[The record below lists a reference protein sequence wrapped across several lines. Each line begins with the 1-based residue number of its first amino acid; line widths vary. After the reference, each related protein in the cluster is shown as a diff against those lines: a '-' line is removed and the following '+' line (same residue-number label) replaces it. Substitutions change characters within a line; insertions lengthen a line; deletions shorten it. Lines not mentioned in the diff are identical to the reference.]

1 MKLFYIFL
9 FSLFCYLST
18 KAQAEW
24 NFQTPLTQSVNP
36 QNGALKLT
44 YPIGAMIKRGEIE
57 FQLIAKYDQVLKEN
71 LFGLGKGW
79 TFPFTKIVNDKI
91 YLKEG
96 GIYTLKNKK
105 IEGLN
110 RAYPKFTDYEKGAQK
125 TPDNREFRY
134 LLTYLNGNKV
144 YLNNKGNEI
153 YREDRYGNSIKVFYN
168 SDNSIQSIVDCYE
181 NYYALSANDLID
193 DETGKTSTGTTLT
206 LSKDGITQETILKFI
221 LDDYSQ
227 LHKIIQF
234 KDNTT
239 FVSNKFL
246 FSKLNDGVY
255 TEIISATGVVT
266 SIEYLKIPNSK
277 NIPIYSVG
285 KIQVLDNKKLA
296 LPSERYEYTF
306 SNKNFADFIDP
317 QIYND
322 LSTQNQKDLLYK
334 TRFIKGL
341 YVTEYTYNHLNL
353 LVAKV
358 IYKNTDLISKV
369 KYKYQGQNAKEQFPP
384 YSKLEN
390 NYNLLAESSYTFCKG
405 DKESFSNSFETALV
419 SVENFFKTKV
429 LGDNLSS
436 LLPDCKGINYREIAQ
451 YDNLARLTYQEDKFG
466 FKYNY
471 SYFDE
476 NKFGLLKRKEVQSLK
491 DNKMAESYTLTEDN
505 KSIYSK
511 TDEVLSQGKWQQLYI
526 NQYAYFPDGEK
537 KKSIFSYSSLAPRW
551 FKGGNILSIQNMYT
565 NNLQDKSI
573 MHDPNSIVKLTSSK
587 DFITGESRITSETFD
602 KATGK
607 LIKKEDGLNRST
619 QYFYDYLGNLTKIVY
634 ADGSH
639 VAYYYMIGKN
649 GQKSVSIQMNSYG
662 ETKKYYYDALGNLL
676 LKARVLFN
684 GDEKPYET
692 FANPYEAQNYQIMNG
707 LKYYTLSNNMGSFII
722 NFSKDMNG
730 NIKVFQV
737 TLKNPISDKKL
748 AEYTI
753 SAHEINYMG
762 DNDKLFK
769 VLSKII
775 ENKSTNLEKE
785 TGILKSTVYEYDDWN
800 QLVKE
805 TNQVGDS
812 ISYTYNPARQ
822 LIAKTLQDNKTSIY
836 YEYNL
841 LGKLRYTSVAKSSE
855 SYQYPIYDYNIY
867 GDLISSN
874 SKLNTINYTYN
885 KASELI
891 KMDKGSHRIFEYAYD
906 VLGRKIQEINTFDK
920 INTIYSY
927 GKNGKVESITE
938 NGSEISYSYSHEGRL
953 LEKKFPNKK
962 FISYTYNSLG
972 QKTSMKNIIGD
983 ITRYSYDHLNRLTQ
997 ASSNSLGNVD
1007 IVYDSFG
1014 NIIKKTYPQKSQRE
1028 FKYDLLNRPIEIIFS
1043 DKKNNFINRQN
1054 ITYDLR
1060 GNISTKTFSSTR
1072 TNDLESNNTTLYEYD
1087 RLNRLIK
1094 ETVKN
1099 TENKI
1104 SYENEFIYDITNN
1117 ITTKT
1122 QTKFDVTEKN
1132 KKVLTKNIIKY
1143 TYNSLLKLSAINN
1156 NGKITEISYDPV
1168 WNPTTDENGRSLV
1181 YNNKDQ
1187 LLSRISPGKPFTA
1200 YMYFPDGYLGA
1211 IYYGNNIDYYYYDE
1225 NGHLVNEIDED
1236 GKATSYLIVED
1247 GLKEN

>member
-1 MKLFYIFL
+1 MKLFYILLISF
-9 FSLFCYLST
+9 FCYAST
-18 KAQAEW
+18 KVQADW
-24 NFQTPLTQSVNP
+24 NFQTSLSQSVNP

-44 YPIGAMIKRGEIE
+44 YPIGTMIKRGDIE
-57 FQLIAKYDQVLKEN
+57 FQLIANYDQALKDN

-79 TFPFTKIVNDKI
+79 TFPFTRIINDKI

-96 GIYTLKNKK
+96 GTYSLKNKK
-105 IEGLN
+105 IDGLK
-110 RAYPKFTDYEKGAQK
+110 RAYPKFIDYENFLQK

-134 LLTYLNGNKV
+134 LLTYLNGNKI
-144 YLNNKGNEI
+144 YLNSKGNEI
-153 YREDRYGNSIKVFYN
+153 YREDRYGNSIKIFYN
-168 SDNSIQSIVDCYE
+168 PDNSIQSILDFYE
-181 NYYALSANDLID
+181 NYYALKANDIID
-193 DETGKTSTGTTLT
+193 DETGKTSAGFTVT
-206 LSKDGITQETILKFI
+206 LSTDGKVQETILKFI

-266 SIEYLKIPNSK
+266 SIEYLKVPNSK
-277 NIPIYSVG
+277 NIPIYSIS

-296 LPSERYEYTF
+296 QPSEKYEYTF
-306 SNKNFADFIDP
+306 SNKNFSEFINP
-317 QIYND
+317 QNYND
-322 LSTQNQKDLLYK
+322 ISIQNQKDLLYK
-334 TRFIKGL
+334 TRYIKGL
-341 YVTEYTYNHLNL
+341 FVTEYTYNHLNL

-358 IYKNTDLISKV
+358 VYKNTDLISKV
-369 KYKYQGQNAKEQFPP
+369 KYKYQGQNANEQFPP
-384 YSKLEN
+384 YSNLEN
-390 NYNLLAESSYTFCKG
+390 NYNLLAESSYTLCKG
-405 DKESFSNSFETALV
+405 DKETFSNSFETAIV

-436 LLPDCKGINYREIAQ
+436 QLPDCVGVNYKEVAQ
-451 YDNLARLTYQEDKFG
+451 YDNLARMTYQEDKFG

-476 NKFGLLKRKEVQSLK
+476 NKYGLLKRKEVQSLK
-491 DNKMAESYTLTEDN
+491 DNKIAESYTLTEDN
-505 KSIYSK
+505 KSIFSK
-511 TDEVLSQGKWQQLYI
+511 TDDVLILGKWQQLYI

-537 KKSIFSYSSLAPRW
+537 KNSIFSYSSLTPKW

-565 NNLQDKSI
+565 NNLQDKNIIS
-573 MHDPNSIVKLTSSK
+573 DLNAIVKMTSSK
-587 DFITGESRITSETFD
+587 DFITGESRIISETFD

-607 LIKKEDGLNRST
+607 LLKKEDSLNRST
-619 QYFYDYLGNLTKIVY
+619 QYFYDYLGNLTKTIY
-634 ADGSH
+634 PDGSH
-639 VAYYYMIGKN
+639 VAYYYMLGKN
-649 GQKSVSIQMNSYG
+649 GQKSVSIEMNSYG
-662 ETKKYYYDALGNLL
+662 ETKKYYYDSLGNLL

-684 GDEKPYET
+684 GDEKPYESI
-692 FANPYEAQNYQIMNG
+692 ANPYEAQNYKVING
-707 LKYYTLSNNMGSFII
+707 LKYYTLSNNIGSFII
-722 NFSKDMNG
+722 NFSKDMSG

-737 TLKNPISDKKL
+737 TLKNPVSDKVL
-748 AEYTI
+748 AVYTI
-753 SAHEINYMG
+753 SANDINYIG

-775 ENKSTNLEKE
+775 EKKSTNLEKE

-805 TNQVGDS
+805 TNQAGDS
-812 ISYTYNPARQ
+812 ISYIYNPARQ

-841 LGKLRYTSVAKSSE
+841 LGKLRSSSIAKSSE

-874 SKLNTINYTYN
+874 TKLNMISYTYN

-891 KMDKGSHRIFEYAYD
+891 KMDKGSHRIMEYAYD
-906 VLGRKIQEINTFDK
+906 ALGRKIQEINTFDK

-927 GKNGKVESITE
+927 GKNGKLESITE
-938 NGSEISYSYSHEGRL
+938 NGSEISYSYSQEGWL

-972 QKTSMKNIIGD
+972 QKTSMKNVIGD

-997 ASSNSLGNVD
+997 ANSNSLGNVD
-1007 IVYDSFG
+1007 IMYDNFG
-1014 NIIKKTYPQKSQRE
+1014 NIIKKTYPQKSQKE
-1028 FKYDLLNRPIEIIFS
+1028 FKYDLLNRLIEVIYS
-1043 DKKNNFINRQN
+1043 DKKNNFITRQN

-1060 GNISTKTFSSTR
+1060 GNISAKSFSSTR

-1087 RLNRLIK
+1087 RLNRLVK

-1099 TENKI
+1099 TDNKI

-1117 ITTKT
+1117 VTTKI
-1122 QTKFDVTEKN
+1122 QTKFDVSEKN
-1132 KKVLTKNIIKY
+1132 KKVLTKNNIKY
-1143 TYNSLLKLSAINN
+1143 TYNNLLKLTAIHN
-1156 NGKITEISYDPV
+1156 NGKVTEINYDPA
-1168 WNPTTDENGRSLV
+1168 WNPTSDENGRSLA

-1211 IYYGNNIDYYYYDE
+1211 VYYGNNINYFYYDE
-1225 NGHLVNEIDED
+1225 NGQLVNEIDED